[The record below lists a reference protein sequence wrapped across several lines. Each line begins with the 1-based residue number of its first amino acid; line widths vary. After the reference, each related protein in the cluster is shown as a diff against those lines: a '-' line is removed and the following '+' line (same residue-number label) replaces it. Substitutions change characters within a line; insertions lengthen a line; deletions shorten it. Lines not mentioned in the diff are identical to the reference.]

1 MSEYICRFYVDG
13 KIKLSCNSKCYE
25 KNYKILQDK
34 YKYSNIRVEKIFI
47 GRRFDNK
54 LNTIISKIREFEG

>member
-1 MSEYICRFYVDG
+1 MCEYICRFYVDG
-13 KIKLSCNSKCYE
+13 KFKLSGHGKHYE

-34 YKYSNIRVEKIFI
+34 YKYSNIRVEKILI

-54 LNTIISKIREFEG
+54 LNTIISKIRELEG